1 MVTYKELIYLIAGL
15 IIGFIF
21 GAIIVTS
28 IYVFS
33 EKSKDE

>member
-1 MVTYKELIYLIAGL
+1 MVTYQELTYLTTGL
-15 IIGFIF
+15 LIGFIF
-21 GAIIVTS
+21 GAIVVTA

>member
-1 MVTYKELIYLIAGL
+1 MVTYQELSYLIAGL
-15 IIGFIF
+15 IIGFTF
-21 GAIIVTS
+21 GAIIVTA

>member
-1 MVTYKELIYLIAGL
+1 MVTYEELIYLIAGL
-15 IIGFIF
+15 IMGFIF
-21 GAIIVTS
+21 GAILVTA

>member
-1 MVTYKELIYLIAGL
+1 MVTYQELVYLIAGL
-15 IIGFIF
+15 IIGFIV
-21 GAIIVTS
+21 GTIIVTA

>member
-1 MVTYKELIYLIAGL
+1 MVIYKELIYLMVGL

-21 GAIIVTS
+21 GVIIVTA

>member
-1 MVTYKELIYLIAGL
+1 MVTYQELTYFVAGL

-21 GAIIVTS
+21 GAIIVTAVY
-28 IYVFS
+28 IFS

>member
-1 MVTYKELIYLIAGL
+1 MITYKELIYLIAGL

-21 GAIIVTS
+21 GAIIVTA

-33 EKSKDE
+33 EKAKDE